1 MKIWQF
7 LFASGALATTPTE
20 AQTTCF
26 TSVTVPG
33 ATNDC
38 VGLYGDEGTC
48 TTTCGTSGGTIAH
61 KCECHDTSGALL
73 ANCQWESTATGSC
86 LVDYYRI
93 DFDVA
98 YTASGQTTIQATHEP
113 LLEAYF
119 KTIVDPAESFSVV
132 ISDFKETASSTN
144 TAVTCKVTIR
154 FDDAV
159 TQYKWLDVG
168 MYDLSASAPVN
179 ADAFDYTAVSTGLDT
194 SLTATNIV
202 GTSTVSYEKILAS
215 NPDAATDLL
224 REVDAKEHVLA
235 TITEKKTEKT
245 DQETLKTTREGEKTT
260 LEGEIN
266 TLKSDKSTK
275 TTTKTTLETSK
286 TTKTGELA
294 AAKQLVTD
302 KQGEIDVVLG

>member
-26 TSVTVPG
+26 TSVSVPG

-73 ANCQWESTATGSC
+73 ANCKWDSTPAGTC
-86 LVDYYRI
+86 LVDYHRI

-98 YTASGQTTIQATHEP
+98 YTAAGQTTIQATHEP

-119 KTIVDPAESFSVV
+119 KTLVDSSESFSVV

-154 FDDAV
+154 FDDTV
-159 TQYKWLDVG
+159 TSSGWADVAMNG
-168 MYDLSASAPVN
+168 ATAAAYD
-179 ADAFDYTAVSTGLDT
+179 FTAVSTGLDT

-235 TITEKKTEKT
+235 TITEKKDEKT
-245 DQETLKTTREGEKTT
+245 VQETLKTTREGEKTT